1 MRALG
6 SFDMELQDVFVPDEL
21 VLGQPDEAWHMLL
34 PTLVPASGSWTVCS
48 RTRWP
53 TCTSGG
59 PSARRSASSRR
70 CSTTS
75 PTSPCGRTRPSS
87 SPTHAA
93 WLGETGQDV
102 FLSVTMGKVIASEHA
117 VNAADLGIQIFGGQG
132 YSARTDMQRYWRD
145 ARLMPFSPVT
155 NEMARNLVVERLGLP
170 GSF

>member
-1 MRALG
+1 M
-6 SFDMELQDVFVPDEL
+6 
-21 VLGQPDEAWHMLL
+21 
-34 PTLVPASGSWTVCS
+34 
-48 RTRWP
+48 
-53 TCTSGG
+53 
-59 PSARRSASSRR
+59 
-70 CSTTS
+70 
-75 PTSPCGRTRPSS
+75 
-87 SPTHAA
+87 
-93 WLGETGQDV
+93 GETGQDV